1 MLERL
6 QLGKHIRVYT
16 NFFDHQSQIF
26 RYVTHGF
33 TESALFAGR
42 LVSVDRCGCDCV
54 EIRLCNIGG
63 LLDSFLN

>member
-1 MLERL
+1 MLKHFHLTE
-6 QLGKHIRVYT
+6 HIRVYT
-16 NFFDHQSQIF
+16 DFFDHQSQIF
-26 RYVTHGF
+26 RYFAHGF
-33 TESALFAGR
+33 AESALFAGR